1 VCLGKPGTFDG
12 SLNAFERDL
21 ISAAALP
28 LRADAPPVY
37 VAAAPFIEHEVFVGG
52 SCRAVAMR
60 RRKIVGS
67 RADSGC

>member
-1 VCLGKPGTFDG
+1 MSVSRKPGTMT
-12 SLNAFERDL
+12 SSARFERTL

-52 SCRAVAMR
+52 VLSR
-60 RRKIVGS
+60 RSDAKEEDRRIQS
-67 RADSGC
+67 